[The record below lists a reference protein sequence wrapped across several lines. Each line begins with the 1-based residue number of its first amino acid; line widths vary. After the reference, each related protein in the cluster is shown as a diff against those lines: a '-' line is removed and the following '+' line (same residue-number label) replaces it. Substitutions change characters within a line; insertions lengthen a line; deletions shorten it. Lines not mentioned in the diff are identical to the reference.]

1 MRINYKD
8 FAEDYSKSGLS
19 RKAYGDER
27 GMSSG
32 MVSYYL
38 KRSRESESS
47 IFKELEILPPRTES
61 KIIKIIT
68 TDGIQIEIPL

>member
-1 MRINYKD
+1 MRINYKE